1 MLQETLT
8 YRAIAKMV
16 DISAVQTPHGKTE
29 IEELISVAK
38 EYGFGAV
45 HVLPAWVSFAKSLLE
60 GTQPISLGSPVGFPS
75 GGTHM
80 AIKRAEAVQMVAD
93 GVTEL
98 DMMINVGK
106 LRSGEDG
113 YVFDEIMGVIGAVNV
128 PVKVILETHYLT
140 NDEIQKACA
149 MCIDAGAKFI
159 KTSTGWA
166 ETGATMKNIALIA
179 ACTQGRIGMKASGGI
194 RDLDTL
200 IAMYQL
206 GVRRFGINTHAAVEI
221 VRRCQQLPD
230 GSVKV
235 KT

>member
-1 MLQETLT
+1 
-8 YRAIAKMV
+8 MV
-16 DISAVQTPHGKTE
+16 DISAVQAPHGMPE

-45 HVLPAWVSFAKSLLE
+45 HVLPAWVAFAKSLLD
-60 GTQPISLGSPVGFPS
+60 GTQNISLGSPVGFPS

-93 GVTEL
+93 GVSEL

-106 LRSGEDG
+106 LRSGEDE
-113 YVFDEIMGVIGAVNV
+113 YVFDELLCVISAVNV

-166 ETGATMKNIALIA
+166 ETGATMENVALIT
-179 ACTQGRIGMKASGGI
+179 ACAQGRIGVKASGGI
-194 RDLDTL
+194 RDLDTMV
-200 IAMYQL
+200 AMYRL

-221 VRRCQQLPD
+221 IKTCQQLPD
-230 GSVKV
+230 GLVKV
-235 KT
+235 